1 MGRPPKVGGLRTIGN
16 RDTSEPESSALPTK
30 KDGVYQF
37 RSRAAAYR
45 LSLRRRRILRGP
57 DNEAIEEPPRAT
69 DGTDSALDWV
79 IFENNYFET
88 ASADLAALI
97 CKSPEFGV
105 GRKVWSLS
113 DEKNEQDAA
122 MERELRARI
131 EARPD
136 IAARVLRPSSEEDFK
151 LPPAVA

>member
-16 RDTSEPESSALPTK
+16 RDTEPESSALPTK

-37 RSRAAAYR
+37 RSRNAAYR
-45 LSLRRRRILRGP
+45 LGLRRRRILRGP
-57 DNEAIEEPPRAT
+57 DNEAVEEAPRST

-88 ASADLAALI
+88 PSKELAELI
-97 CKSPEFGV
+97 CKSKGFGV
-105 GRKVWSLS
+105 GQLVWSLS

-151 LPPAVA
+151 LPPPVA

>member
-1 MGRPPKVGGLRTIGN
+1 MGRPPKVGGLRTTAS
-16 RDTSEPESSALPTK
+16 RDSEPESSALPTK

-37 RSRAAAYR
+37 RSRAAAFR
-45 LSLRRRRILRGP
+45 LSLRRRRIIRGP
-57 DNEAIEEPPRAT
+57 DNEAVEESPRSV
-69 DGTDSALDWV
+69 DGTDVPLDWV

-88 ASADLAALI
+88 PSKDLADLI
-97 CKSPEFGV
+97 CKSRGFGV
-105 GRKVWSLS
+105 GQLVWSLS

-136 IAARVLRPSSEEDFK
+136 IAARVLRPSDSEDFK
-151 LPPAVA
+151 LPPPTA